1 MDAEVARQLFRELDI
16 DKDGTVSWQEFMVGL
31 QSHGVP
37 VTDELDVL
45 KGLLHSSTLIDMI
58 ALHLMDILHQ
68 RLEAGE
74 KMSTDAV
81 RWLVCGKDITTVLQ
95 GELGRNIEKRFG
107 EQLQI

>member
-37 VTDELDVL
+37 ATDELDVL

-58 ALHLMDILHQ
+58 APHLMDILHQ

-74 KMSTDAV
+74 TDAV
-81 RWLVCGKDITTVLQ
+81 RRLVCGKDITTVLQ
-95 GELGRNIEKRFG
+95 GELGCNIEKRFG
-107 EQLQI
+107 EQLQIRR